1 MIHVLMCF
9 MVVNI
14 LIITFLD
21 FLPLAMNGLIGVF
34 IYKRE
39 CLAIAVPAMELNNHM
54 ILII

>member
-9 MVVNI
+9 TVVNI